1 MIHENRVLEYTD
13 IEKLIPHRAPFL
25 LIDKLTNAVPGESAT
40 GIKAVSGGES
50 FFAGHFPDKPV
61 MPGVL
66 IIEAMAQAA
75 GVLGFMTM
83 NKTPEEGSIYYFAGA
98 DKVRFKKPVLPGET
112 IDLFASIN
120 SVKSGIWK
128 FDCYSEVNKSR
139 ICSATILCADR
150 PK

>member
-1 MIHENRVLEYTD
+1 MTNKYDLDHVKKHLPHRDPFLFVDKVID
-13 IEKLIPHRAPFL
+13 IELGERIHAQRFL
-25 LIDKLTNAVPGESAT
+25 SPDEN
-40 GIKAVSGGES
+40 
-50 FFAGHFPDKPV
+50 FFTGHFPDKPV